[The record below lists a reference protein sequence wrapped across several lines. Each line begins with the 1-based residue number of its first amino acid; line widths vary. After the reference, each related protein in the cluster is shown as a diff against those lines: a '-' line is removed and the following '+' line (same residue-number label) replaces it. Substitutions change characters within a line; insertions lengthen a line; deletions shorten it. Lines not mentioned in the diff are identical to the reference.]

1 MQNVMIQ
8 KKNDVAEIRNNIN
21 EAHAQIDAL
30 KETEKFMKVRF
41 NCRWNRVDFY
51 KFFILPTKVITT

>member
-8 KKNDVAEIRNNIN
+8 KKNEVAEIRNKIK
-21 EAHAQIDAL
+21 ELHAQIDAL

-41 NCRWNRVDFY
+41 NCR
-51 KFFILPTKVITT
+51 